1 MYINKYDD
9 MRIIKFRFPCFY
21 KTGRRYRYIFGFGY
35 MGSTIWSSLMDD
47 IKRGLG
53 LDFWIGADGLGLNL
67 MVFNRDFTIELFG
80 MEYDERLL
88 SRELE
93 VG

>member
-1 MYINKYDD
+1 
-9 MRIIKFRFPCFY
+9 
-21 KTGRRYRYIFGFGY
+21 
-35 MGSTIWSSLMDD
+35 MDD